1 LNPHPFYDTA
11 AEIVQ
16 LPPPERHAQLAALH
30 SRSLAAYQ
38 AVLRRL
44 TEADSRQRLSSGD
57 DARTVAQIV
66 GHIAEW
72 DRFSMLGALD
82 ILVGVDPP
90 RTINDLSGYI
100 EPDGRRIDF
109 DSVDAFNA
117 YQAEKHSRW
126 AWADLQALAL
136 DTASTLHAL
145 FVHPALL
152 HASRLEATR
161 RAPLHLENGVTI
173 PDVAVGW
180 KLWILVIEHMMVDH
194 VQELGID
201 L

>member
-1 LNPHPFYDTA
+1 
-11 AEIVQ
+11 
-16 LPPPERHAQLAALH
+16 
-30 SRSLAAYQ
+30 
-38 AVLRRL
+38 
-44 TEADSRQRLSSGD
+44 
-57 DARTVAQIV
+57 
-66 GHIAEW
+66 
-72 DRFSMLGALD
+72 MLGALD

-90 RTINDLSGYI
+90 RTMIDLSGYV

-136 DTASTLHAL
+136 DTSSTLHAL
-145 FVHPALL
+145 FTHPALL
-152 HASRLEATR
+152 NASRLESTR
-161 RAPLHLENGVTI
+161 RALLKLDNSIMI
-173 PDVAVGW
+173 PDVGLGW
-180 KLWILVIEHMMVDH
+180 KLWFLVIEHMMVEH